1 MGITIERS
9 DSQFGRYTSAA
20 WADPSD
26 PFLPATRIWYFEGT
40 LAHAVERHYP
50 NGLGGIIV
58 QLETPH
64 APADARGGE
73 RFPPVCAN
81 GLATKPFGVV
91 APAGGCRVI
100 GIELD
105 PATLHAALS
114 APLAE
119 LSDVTIDLHAIVGAA
134 AAELGERCA
143 AAHDPAAILRETRDW
158 LQARVA
164 RGLTPDTG
172 AGYALRRLQETRG
185 AVSIAALERETGVS
199 GPRLARRFA
208 TAFGTTPKR
217 FARIL
222 RFRTAL
228 EIIRHEQRI
237 DLAAAASA
245 AGYYDQAHMYAD
257 FAEFCDRTPA
267 AFARALHY
275 PNTLSIAED
284 DGASDFSKT
293 A

>member
-1 MGITIERS
+1 MGITIERA

-20 WADPSD
+20 WADPAD
-26 PFLPATRIWYFEGT
+26 PLLPAARIWYFEGT

-73 RFPPVCAN
+73 RFPPVCTN
-81 GLATKPFGVV
+81 GLATKPFGIV

-100 GIELD
+100 GIDLD
-105 PATLHAALS
+105 PATLYAALS

-119 LSDVTIDLHAIVGAA
+119 LSDLTVDLHAIIGNA

-143 AAHDPAAILRETRDW
+143 AAPDPASILQEARAW
-158 LQARVA
+158 LRARVA
-164 RGLTPDTG
+164 RGRTPDDG
-172 AGYALRRLQETRG
+172 AGYALGRLQETRG
-185 AVSIAALERETGVS
+185 ALSIAALERETGVP

-208 TAFGTTPKR
+208 NAFGITPKR

-228 EIIRHEQRI
+228 EIIRNERRT
-237 DLAAAASA
+237 DLAAAAGA

-284 DGASDFSKT
+284 AGASDFSKT